1 MDGEP
6 DRLCL
11 RMGPGNTVFFTGC
24 DGEVVARKQGDWL
37 GSGLKL
43 QSCLARQEYNKFCRV
58 LIEPESRF
66 TRLAPGHDAFD
77 ADAVRTGDDLDEF
90 FGKLCWDV
98 LKEVVHDIKDYGG
111 RLKVR
116 QTLLP
121 RRRLFKEEHDGSTGQ
136 RLLPGTLDRMIPKVL
151 SFRGASHGDE
161 VARQTLQAAQRFL
174 GTKRTHST
182 TSLCLG
188 G

>member
-1 MDGEP
+1 MDGKP

-24 DGEVVARKQGDWL
+24 DGEVVARKEGDWL

-43 QSCLARQEYNKFCRV
+43 QSCPALQEYNKLCGV

-77 ADAVRTGDDLDEF
+77 ADAVRTGDDLDKF
-90 FGKLCWDV
+90 FGKLSWDV
-98 LKEVVHDIKDYGG
+98 LKEVVHHIKDYGG

-116 QTLLP
+116 QTPLP
-121 RRRLFKEEHDGSTGQ
+121 Q
-136 RLLPGTLDRMIPKVL
+136 RM
-151 SFRGASHGDE
+151 SY
-161 VARQTLQAAQRFL
+161 RQ
-174 GTKRTHST
+174 
-182 TSLCLG
+182 
-188 G
+188 